1 MKATIKKNQGISDAR
16 NGRGE
21 ASVKTRDLDHYDALT
36 VVRDRCLG
44 LRCAIN
50 GAGISEAGDRG
61 GMQRL
66 AEDLIESFDEL
77 CSAFAEERG
86 LQVRTR

>member
-1 MKATIKKNQGISDAR
+1 MKAIDKSRVRTLSRSIKQPSV
-16 NGRGE
+16 E
-21 ASVKTRDLDHYDALT
+21 AQDLDHYDALI

-50 GAGISEAGDRG
+50 GAGIAEDEDRN
-61 GMQRL
+61 GMQQL
-66 AEDLIESFDEL
+66 VSDLIESFNEL

-86 LQVRTR
+86 LQVRKR